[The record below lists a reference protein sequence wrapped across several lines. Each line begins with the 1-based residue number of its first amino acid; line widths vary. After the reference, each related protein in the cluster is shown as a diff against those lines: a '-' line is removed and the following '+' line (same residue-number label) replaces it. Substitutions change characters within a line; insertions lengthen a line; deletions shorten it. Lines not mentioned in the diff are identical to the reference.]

1 MGQNE
6 LMRVIQW
13 LDEKRWCSETNYNLI
28 RNSIFDNLAD
38 DKKILVHWI
47 SYITDRQMPFEKIW
61 TDGGIVFAG
70 MIDEYSNGCEYDDL
84 KKFINI
90 DNNKIKFQYNENT
103 FASRFVSTDLKSIL
117 LTLKIL
123 SEDFN
128 KNLLEYINKT
138 FNDYKRLVEENKNIG
153 ANNVNLIAFILY
165 LMSYKF
171 IENNK
176 PNEGEKQIAKY
187 FDEVDSYYDNFNRTI
202 KNLDYFSKEYIEFV
216 KYRFENKKRVW
227 CCVRDYLKS
236 KEFNKYFMGA
246 LLKIDNNLKL
256 VDVINDESECYNLEL
271 PGDVWNM
278 NALFIKKLVEPNLG
292 LYTKNY
298 SKELR
303 KILES
308 PYYPEL
314 FDLTFDFV
322 PRMCANSA
330 NAINKSMCEVCIFG
344 KSGMKMYCHGDST
357 KACPIIMISC
367 GYNVACNKENCP
379 VYEGTSA
386 GLCHEIS

>member
-1 MGQNE
+1 
-6 LMRVIQW
+6 
-13 LDEKRWCSETNYNLI
+13 
-28 RNSIFDNLAD
+28 
-38 DKKILVHWI
+38 
-47 SYITDRQMPFEKIW
+47 MPFEKIW

-70 MIDEYSNGCEYDDL
+70 IIYEYSNGRKYDDL

-123 SEDFN
+123 SNDLY
-128 KNLLEYINKT
+128 KGNLLEYVNQI
-138 FNDYKRLVEENKNIG
+138 FNRYQHLVEKNKSSG

-176 PNEGEKQIAKY
+176 PNEGEKQIAEY
-187 FDEVDSYYDNFNRTI
+187 FDEVNLYYDNFNRII
-202 KNLDYFSKEYIEFV
+202 KNLDYFSKEYFEFV

-227 CCVRDYLKS
+227 CCVRDYFKS

-246 LLKIDNNLKL
+246 LLKINDNSKL
-256 VDVINDESECYNLEL
+256 VNVMNDESECYNLEL

-278 NALFIKKLVEPNLG
+278 NALFIKNLVEPNLG

-303 KILES
+303 KKLES

-330 NAINKSMCEVCIFG
+330 NAINKSMCEVCMFG

-379 VYEGTSA
+379 IYEGTSA